1 MRRNEKNVF
10 QELQGTLDEIISQ
23 LKKLIREGNT
33 RRLIIRNKE
42 GKVLFQS
49 HLTIGVAGTAFAIAI
64 APIISA
70 VTMFLMFVNDVSVI
84 VEHEEDTEEDEYE
97 VHADIIEVTDDEEEE
112 SETASKDK
120 TAGEQNENDG
130 KKNKEETEKTVGKE

>member
-1 MRRNEKNVF
+1 MKRNEKTVF

-23 LKKLIREGNT
+23 LKKLIREGNA

-49 HLTIGVAGTAFAIAI
+49 HLTIGVAGTAFAIAV

-70 VTMFLMFVNDVSVI
+70 ITIFLMFVNDVSVI
-84 VEHEEDTEEDEYE
+84 VEREENPGEDEYE
-97 VHADIIEVTDDEEEE
+97 VHADIIEITDDEQEE
-112 SETASKDK
+112 SETASKEK
-120 TAGEQNENDG
+120 AAGEQKEDED
-130 KKNKEETEKTVGKE
+130 KNKGDETEKTVGKE

>member
-1 MRRNEKNVF
+1 MKRNEKTVF

-23 LKKLIREGNT
+23 LKKLIREGNA

-49 HLTIGVAGTAFAIAI
+49 HLTIGVAGTAFAIAV

-70 VTMFLMFVNDVSVI
+70 ITIFLMFVNDVTVI
-84 VEHEEDTEEDEYE
+84 VEREEDPGEDGYE
-97 VHADIIEVTDDEEEE
+97 VHADIIEITDDEEEE
-112 SETASKDK
+112 SETASKEK
-120 TAGEQNENDG
+120 AAEEHNEDED
-130 KKNKEETEKTVGKE
+130 KNKGEETEKTVGKE